1 MTISVFLA
9 RLFAIVYLTFSVG
22 FFLNADYYK
31 KTLSRLLDDFGA
43 MYLGGF
49 MSLVAGFSIIS
60 YHNIWENNWTVL
72 ITIIGWG
79 ALVKGVFLLVFP
91 KSLSIFKPLFKAE
104 NLDKFIFIPIIIGLV
119 FAYFGFLA

>member
-1 MTISVFLA
+1 MTSSVFLA

-31 KTLSRLLDDFGA
+31 KTFGRMLDDFGA

-49 MSLVAGFSIIS
+49 MALVAGFAIVS

-72 ITIIGWG
+72 VTIVGWI
-79 ALVKGVFLLVFP
+79 ALIKGILLLVSP
-91 KSLSIFKPLFKAE
+91 KSFAFFKPLFKAD
-104 NLDKFIFIPIIIGLV
+104 NLAKFIIFPIILGLV